1 MAKGEKETL
10 PIYELH
16 PPPWLPKTHT
26 SADIGYTGFHPPR
39 PGDVEEV
46 LTDVTVQNGLI
57 LPPLVSAEGWTA
69 INQMQDPQRLQHL
82 EDLMNKIFLR
92 RAENIPP
99 VPASTFRMPSRV
111 TLNDTKRQQWFAD
124 LANPDVP
131 LYKLGKNV
139 PHGAK
144 GHDLLD
150 LLHSNNV
157 AIERAVWFLRVFG
170 GNESAGLRNKPG
182 YNPTQYSI
190 EWANVVTS
198 YMKKQLA
205 DIALPT
211 APRPGLNIKMT
222 FKNMLADPQSRER
235 WMSRFSYCLELL
247 RTFYAEG
254 LVDSRT
260 FLTWLVQQTW
270 TCNLAQL
277 GFVARLADEYLDGV
291 LINRALTHHFVDAC
305 LNRLDEARH
314 IRSTAAKEFLS
325 SLESTLRN
333 LVARSFLA
341 LPDAFISPR
350 VWQLHSELL
359 GDILSTAAALAEG
372 TLAPSAQVLQQTF
385 QELFADVRRR
395 NEAMLFRHLPPR
407 VVGSLTSAL
416 SDIKLLNSLSG
427 DTDISSVVFFE
438 DALALVPHPSFARKL
453 DILLTWSVTSLQ
465 YGDHRPYAAACILQE
480 WRRKAGE
487 RAIRHE
493 AEAPDQFIQDQVFDW
508 LDGSSDAADPV
519 NLPAV
524 SLLFGQLVKQGLFC
538 YQQYVQRLIARGEAG
553 LSFSQEG
560 YSRHRD
566 FLRWT
571 CLHTADA
578 SVIRQRKVTLYG
590 VRVRQTPEDEHEHE
604 MRSELRALLPE
615 VFNGQA
621 RCAQSLATKFW
632 ERCPTLLTSPRYEQ
646 VRTVREWLLP
656 ILRKHIARYQALA
669 NGSSDVLKTFTL
681 SVILMA
687 HTKCYG
693 SLLELTLFTLE
704 RATTHQ
710 LLVVVI
716 ETLCQHMEVW
726 ACMNVMRNVAAGLYA
741 AHQYWRGRGIHSR
754 QLLSLLMQVDKGRY
768 LEQAQRDQVT
778 NDVSAFSHALH
789 PMSQS
794 SNTVPVHLPEVL
806 LLATDPNPE
815 APSNLAKSLW
825 YKYMTTANWAWTVWD
840 NTIASLRQIPVM
852 IADSQGRRACAL
864 KYAHFLWQVDQH
876 LPQGFDSH
884 VLEWFLGSGKNEAAA
899 LTVEV
904 WDVVRV
910 VLLQLCIYGAL
921 TTTTILQGLIYSVW
935 QSAAT
940 ASTPEQGQSLEVLLS
955 AVNALFEHLLLKDE
969 CGTGLPPAD
978 IFEAQGLQTRRRD
991 VFREPHFSKLVD
1003 NLPALVLV
1011 EHNSFLSD
1019 ALRQGSCAL
1028 RESICRF
1035 SVFRL
1040 GVYRD
1045 LDAVR
1050 YAFEKLLECRTVSE
1064 ELHAHLVAA
1073 LRLMLRDPSQEDSD
1087 GFATMSSLLTPWK
1100 LAATAIEMRLTLKQ
1114 LAEGL
1119 TRESMQKAANV
1130 SLDRLGH
1137 FVFHQCK
1144 SAEEVDFVAEMMT
1157 EVSIDVAGKFV
1168 NAGLQRIVELFQEP
1182 FEPTKADDVHA
1193 FVANTGEVLRL
1204 LSKIVERFRQNATLP
1219 TLDPAAQDKFFSG
1232 LVGRFAQMEEAW
1244 ATGRSDGAEDSLN
1257 QASHC
1262 IIFLARLLQF
1272 DLGFP
1277 GAWTPQA
1284 TELSSTLCGTLFDLV
1299 LLHADGSGLDIVA
1312 FPLLFDTLLYLLDET
1327 SVDPKSATLDPFRN
1341 YPEIELSQL
1350 PAGTPPE
1357 YRARIRTLLP
1367 YVALN
1372 PVVADLAYATRD
1384 ASGALTLTQP
1394 VQHRPW
1400 EWTEYLGDVSPGEV
1414 NPRTDERAGTR
1425 IEEHGSVR
1433 NSASVALELFG
1444 ARLTGD
1450 ILVAAHTGGDQ
1461 RVEAA
1466 LRTFQDD
1473 LSSESVFARDWREA
1487 RVALN
1492 DEGSRSRSVT
1502 DHEDG
1507 VAPTGQYQGASR
1519 RGSPALSTR
1528 SGVAR
1533 VSGSSSAGSR
1543 RQSPATS
1550 TTVGHPLSR
1559 LSVSTASE
1567 PIDVDA
1573 FDFANVATTSTAK
1586 RRLDD
1591 DEVQIVEGPARTSK
1605 KPRGKVGSR
1614 TKGKKR

>member
-1 MAKGEKETL
+1 MAKGEKEAL

-26 SADIGYTGFHPPR
+26 SADLGYSGFHPPR
-39 PGDVEEV
+39 PDDVEEV

-57 LPPLVSAEGWTA
+57 LQPVVSAEGWTA
-69 INQMQDPQRLQHL
+69 VGQVQGPQQLHHL
-82 EDLMNKIFLR
+82 EDLMHKIFSR
-92 RAENIPP
+92 RAENVPP

-111 TLNDTKRQQWFAD
+111 TLNDTKRTQWFAD
-124 LANPDVP
+124 LANPEVP

-150 LLHSNNV
+150 LLQYNNV
-157 AIERAVWFLRVFG
+157 AISRAVWFLRVFG

-198 YMKKQLA
+198 YMKKLLA
-205 DIALPT
+205 DIALPI
-211 APRPGLNIKMT
+211 APRPGLNIKMS
-222 FKNMLADPQSRER
+222 FKNMLADPQPRER
-235 WMSRFSYCLELL
+235 WISRFSYCLELL

-254 LVDSRT
+254 LVDNRT
-260 FLTWLVQQTW
+260 FLTWLVQQMG

-277 GFVARLADEYLDGV
+277 GFVARLADEY
-291 LINRALTHHFVDAC
+291 
-305 LNRLDEARH
+305 
-314 IRSTAAKEFLS
+314 ST
-325 SLESTLRN
+325 
-333 LVARSFLA
+333 RSFLA
-341 LPDAFISPR
+341 LPDAFVSPR
-350 VWQLHSELL
+350 AWQLHSELL
-359 GDILSTAAALAEG
+359 GEILSTAVAPAEG
-372 TLAPSAQVLQQTF
+372 TPPQNTQALQQTLH
-385 QELFADVRRR
+385 ELFADVKRR

-407 VVGSLTSAL
+407 IVGSLTSAL
-416 SDIKLLNSLSG
+416 SDIKLLNSLTG
-427 DTDISSVVFFE
+427 DTDISSVFFFE
-438 DALALVPHPSFARKL
+438 DVSIPHPSFARKL

-465 YGDHRPYAAACILQE
+465 YGDHRPYAAACILAE

-493 AEAPDQFIQDQVFDW
+493 AESPDQFIQDQVFDW
-508 LDGSSDAADPV
+508 LDGSCDAADPE

-524 SLLFGQLVKQGLFC
+524 SLLLGQLVKQGLFS
-538 YQQYVQRLIARGEAG
+538 YQQYVQRLIARGEVG

-560 YSRHRD
+560 HSRHRE

-578 SVIRQRKVTLYG
+578 SVTRQRKVTLYG
-590 VRVRQTPEDEHEHE
+590 VRARQTPEDEHEHQ
-604 MRSELRALLPE
+604 MRSELRQLLPE
-615 VFNGQA
+615 VFNGQG
-621 RCAQSLATKFW
+621 RDAQSVPTRFW
-632 ERCPTLLTSPRYEQ
+632 ESCPTLYSSPRYEQ
-646 VRTVREWLLP
+646 VRTIREWFLP
-656 ILRKHIARYQALA
+656 ILRKHITSQEQALA

-681 SVILMA
+681 SVELMA
-687 HTKCYG
+687 RTKCYG
-693 SLLELTLFTLE
+693 SLLDLTLFTLE
-704 RATTHQ
+704 RATTHP
-710 LLVVVI
+710 LLVGVL
-716 ETLCQHMEVW
+716 ETLSQHMEVW
-726 ACMNVMRNVAAGLYA
+726 ACMNVMRTIAVALYA
-741 AHQYWRGRGIHSR
+741 THQYWRGRGIHSR
-754 QLLSLLMQVDKGRY
+754 QLLSLLTQVDKGRY
-768 LEQAQRDQVT
+768 LEQTQRDQVL
-778 NDVSAFSHALH
+778 NDISAYSHALH
-789 PMSQS
+789 PMSQT

-806 LLATDPNPE
+806 LLATDPNME

-825 YKYMTTANWAWTVWD
+825 YKYMTTSNWAWTVWD

-852 IADSQGRRACAL
+852 ITDNEGRVACAL

-884 VLEWFLGSGKNEAAA
+884 VLKWFLGSGKNEAAA

-904 WDVVRV
+904 WDVVTV
-910 VLLQLCIYGAL
+910 VLLQLCIHGAL
-921 TTTTILQGLIYSVW
+921 TTTTVLQGLIYSVW

-940 ASTPEQGQSLEVLLS
+940 ASTPEQGRSLEVLLS
-955 AVNALFEHLLLKDE
+955 AVNLLFEHLLLRDE
-969 CGTGLPPAD
+969 CGTGFPPAD
-978 IFEAQGLQTRRRD
+978 IFESQSLQTRRRD
-991 VFREPHFSKLVD
+991 VFREPHFSELVD

-1011 EHNSFLSD
+1011 EHNHFLTD
-1019 ALRQGSCAL
+1019 TLRQGSRAL

-1050 YAFEKLLECRTVSE
+1050 RAFESFLNPEASVPSLAMFTRTE
-1064 ELHAHLVAA
+1064 PYAGAA
-1073 LRLMLRDPSQEDSD
+1073 EDSD
-1087 GFATMSSLLTPWK
+1087 GFATVSSLLTPWK

-1119 TRESMQKAANV
+1119 TREPTRSAAKAT
-1130 SLDRLGH
+1130 LDRLGN

-1144 SAEEVDFVAEMMT
+1144 STEEVDFVAGMMT
-1157 EVSIDVAGKFV
+1157 DVSRDVAGKFV
-1168 NAGLQRIVELFQEP
+1168 NAGLQRIIELFQVP
-1182 FEPTKADDVHA
+1182 FDSTSEDDVHA
-1193 FVANTGEVLRL
+1193 FVTNTGEVLRL
-1204 LSKIVERFRQNATLP
+1204 LSKIVERFRDNATLP
-1219 TLDPAAQDKFFSG
+1219 ILDPAVQDKFFSG
-1232 LVGRFAQMEEAW
+1232 LVGKFAQMKEAC
-1244 ATGRSDGAEDSLN
+1244 AAGQSDDADDSFN

-1262 IIFLARLLQF
+1262 IIFLSRLLQF

-1284 TELSSTLCGTLFDLV
+1284 MELSTPLCRTLIDLV
-1299 LLHADGSGLDIVA
+1299 LLHAEGSGLDIVA
-1312 FPLLFDTLLYLLDET
+1312 FPLLFDTLLYFLDET
-1327 SVDPKSATLDPFRN
+1327 PVDPKSATFDPSRN
-1341 YPEIELSQL
+1341 YPEIELSHL
-1350 PAGTPPE
+1350 PIGMPPE
-1357 YRARIRTLLP
+1357 YRTRIRTLLP

-1372 PVVADLAYATRD
+1372 PAVADLAYATRD
-1384 ASGALTLTQP
+1384 TSGVLTLTQP
-1394 VQHRPW
+1394 VQNRPW
-1400 EWTEYLGDVSPGEV
+1400 EWTEYLGDVSPGEI

-1425 IEEHGSVR
+1425 IEEHASVR
-1433 NSASVALELFG
+1433 NCASVALELFG

-1450 ILVAAHTGGDQ
+1450 VLIPAHAGGDQ

-1473 LSSESVFARDWREA
+1473 HAGESVFARDWREA

-1492 DEGSRSRSVT
+1492 DDSARSRSGT
-1502 DHEDG
+1502 DHEDDQVGGAVAG
-1507 VAPTGQYQGASR
+1507 VVGQHQGASR
-1519 RGSPALSTR
+1519 RGSPALSIR

-1573 FDFANVATTSTAK
+1573 LDFGSTATSAAAK
-1586 RRLDD
+1586 RRPETDD
-1591 DEVQIVEGPARTSK
+1591 DVQVIEGPGPSRASK
-1605 KPRGKVGSR
+1605 KPRAKVGSK
-1614 TKGKKR
+1614 TKGRKR

>member
-10 PIYELH
+10 PIYELR
-16 PPPWLPKTHT
+16 PPPWLPKTHA
-26 SADIGYTGFHPPR
+26 SADLGYTGFHPPR
-39 PGDVEEV
+39 PDDVEEV
-46 LTDVTVQNGLI
+46 LTDVTVQNGLV
-57 LPPLVSAEGWTA
+57 LPYVVSAEGWTA
-69 INQMQDPQRLQHL
+69 VSLVQGPQNLHHL

-92 RAENIPP
+92 RSEAVPP

-111 TLNDTKRQQWFAD
+111 TLNDTKRNQWFAD

-150 LLHSNNV
+150 LLQSNNV
-157 AIERAVWFLRVFG
+157 AIPRAVWFLRVFG

-198 YMKKQLA
+198 YMKKLLA

-222 FKNMLADPQSRER
+222 FKNMLADPQLRER
-235 WMSRFSYCLELL
+235 WTSRFSYWWASSALRRIPLTVRSVLRSSLELL

-254 LVDSRT
+254 LVDNRT
-260 FLTWLVQQTW
+260 FLTWLVQQMG

-277 GFVARLADEYLDGV
+277 GFVARLADEYLDGL

-305 LNRLDEARH
+305 LNRLEEA
-314 IRSTAAKEFLS
+314 SDVQL
-325 SLESTLRN
+325 
-333 LVARSFLA
+333 RSFLA
-341 LPDAFISPR
+341 LPDAFVSPR
-350 VWQLHSELL
+350 AWQLHSELL
-359 GDILSTAAALAEG
+359 GGILSVAVAPTEG
-372 TLAPSAQVLQQTF
+372 TPPQNTQALQQTF
-385 QELFADVRRR
+385 QDLFADVKRR

-427 DTDISSVVFFE
+427 DTDIGSVVFFE
-438 DALALVPHPSFARKL
+438 DASIPHPSFARKL

-465 YGDHRPYAAACILQE
+465 YGDHRPYAAACILEE

-493 AEAPDQFIQDQVFDW
+493 AESPDQFIQDQVFDW
-508 LDGSSDAADPV
+508 LDGH
-519 NLPAV
+519 
-524 SLLFGQLVKQGLFC
+524 LVKQGLFS

-553 LSFSQEG
+553 LSFGQG
-560 YSRHRD
+560 GHSRHRE

-590 VRVRQTPEDEHEHE
+590 VRARQTPEDEHEHQ
-604 MRSELRALLPE
+604 MRGELRRLLPE
-615 VFNGQA
+615 VFNGTGRSSLVGCSADPYHCEGQG
-621 RCAQSLATKFW
+621 RDAQSLATKFW
-632 ERCPTLLTSPRYEQ
+632 ESCPTLLSSPRYEQ
-646 VRTVREWLLP
+646 VRTIREWFLP
-656 ILRKHIARYQALA
+656 ILRKHVSSSQEKALA
-669 NGSSDVLKTFTL
+669 NDSSDVLKTFTM
-681 SVILMA
+681 SAILMA
-687 HTKCYG
+687 RTKCYG
-693 SLLELTLFTLE
+693 SLLDLTLFTLE
-704 RATTHQ
+704 RATTHP
-710 LLVVVI
+710 LLVGVL

-726 ACMNVMRNVAAGLYA
+726 ACMNVIKNVAAGLYA

-754 QLLSLLMQVDKGRY
+754 QLLLLLMQVDKDCY
-768 LEQAQRDQVT
+768 LEPTQRDQVL
-778 NDVSAFSHALH
+778 NDISAYSHALH

-794 SNTVPVHLPEVL
+794 SNAVPVHLPEVL

-825 YKYMTTANWAWTVWD
+825 YKYMTTSNWAWTVWD

-852 IADSQGRRACAL
+852 ITDVEGRLTCAL

-884 VLEWFLGSGKNEAAA
+884 VLEWFLGSGRNEAAA

-904 WDVVRV
+904 WDIVTV
-910 VLLQLCIYGAL
+910 VLLQLCVYGAL
-921 TTTTILQGLIYSVW
+921 TTTTILQGLIYPVW
-935 QSAAT
+935 QNAAT
-940 ASTPEQGQSLEVLLS
+940 ASSPEQGQSLEVLLS
-955 AVNALFEHLLLKDE
+955 AINALFERLLLRDE

-978 IFEAQGLQTRRRD
+978 VFEAQALRTRRRD

-1003 NLPALVLV
+1003 NLPAVVLV
-1011 EHNSFLSD
+1011 EHNDFLSD
-1019 ALRQGSCAL
+1019 TLRQGSRAL

-1050 YAFEKLLECRTVSE
+1050 CAYERLLESRSVSE
-1064 ELHAHLVAA
+1064 ELHAHLVTA
-1073 LRLMLRDPSQEDSD
+1073 LRLMLRDPSQGSAEDSD

-1119 TRESMQKAANV
+1119 TREATRSAANAT
-1130 SLDRLGH
+1130 LDRLGN

-1144 SAEEVDFVAEMMT
+1144 STEEVDFVAEMMT
-1157 EVSIDVAGKFV
+1157 EVSRDVAGKFV
-1168 NAGLQRIVELFQEP
+1168 NAGLQRIIELLQEHFDP
-1182 FEPTKADDVHA
+1182 KNEDNVHA
-1193 FVANTGEVLRL
+1193 FVSNTGEVLRL
-1204 LSKIVERFRQNATLP
+1204 LSKIVERFRHNATLP
-1219 TLDPAAQDKFFSG
+1219 ILDPAVQDRFFLG
-1232 LVGRFAQMEEAW
+1232 LVGRLAQMKEAW
-1244 ATGRSDGAEDSLN
+1244 AAGRSDDEDDSLN

-1262 IIFLARLLQF
+1262 IIFLSRLLQF

-1284 TELSSTLCGTLFDLV
+1284 TDLSATLCKILIDLL
-1299 LLHADGSGLDIVA
+1299 LLHADGSGLDTVA

-1327 SVDPKSATLDPFRN
+1327 PVDPKSATFDPFRN
-1341 YPEIELSQL
+1341 YPEIELCHL

-1372 PVVADLAYATRD
+1372 PAVADLAYATRD
-1384 ASGALTLTQP
+1384 ASSGLSLTQP
-1394 VQHRPW
+1394 V
-1400 EWTEYLGDVSPGEV
+1400 
-1414 NPRTDERAGTR
+1414 
-1425 IEEHGSVR
+1425 
-1433 NSASVALELFG
+1433 
-1444 ARLTGD
+1444 
-1450 ILVAAHTGGDQ
+1450 
-1461 RVEAA
+1461 
-1466 LRTFQDD
+1466 
-1473 LSSESVFARDWREA
+1473 
-1487 RVALN
+1487 
-1492 DEGSRSRSVT
+1492 
-1502 DHEDG
+1502 
-1507 VAPTGQYQGASR
+1507 
-1519 RGSPALSTR
+1519 
-1528 SGVAR
+1528 
-1533 VSGSSSAGSR
+1533 
-1543 RQSPATS
+1543 
-1550 TTVGHPLSR
+1550 
-1559 LSVSTASE
+1559 
-1567 PIDVDA
+1567 
-1573 FDFANVATTSTAK
+1573 
-1586 RRLDD
+1586 
-1591 DEVQIVEGPARTSK
+1591 
-1605 KPRGKVGSR
+1605 
-1614 TKGKKR
+1614 